1 MESVS
6 FFDVNKHQDHYVP
19 RFYLRG
25 FRVPGTE
32 QLYFC
37 DKTAPNKGI
46 RKANVGNVAKSRMAY
61 SVYNDKIL
69 SDKENTWSEI
79 LSRLRDTPAKELNAL
94 LSDKS
99 DGNKNFRL
107 WLAQFIVDSKLR
119 SLGQREVLSKNG
131 IWDLGS
137 QIAEFERDMVE
148 LKRGL
153 LNACNNLKEYTQ
165 VEAAFSLLRD
175 RYGLKDVRKY
185 CAIWLHPF
193 LYGNNADMYDTVADG
208 GWLFDDAPSGRK
220 FVTSDI
226 PSQLLSLG
234 SEPEFREYMYG
245 FMPMSDVLMWRGFM
259 GMATINNNIAP
270 VDVDYTNDFF
280 YRHAHRF
287 VFSSSKDELER
298 LRKGNYIEF

>member
-1 MESVS
+1 MESEG
-6 FFDVNKHQDHYVP
+6 FFDINKHQDHDVP

-25 FRVPGTE
+25 FCVPGTE
-32 QLYFC
+32 QLYFY
-37 DKTAPNKGI
+37 DKAAPDKGI
-46 RKANVGNVAKSRMAY
+46 RKTNVGNVAKSRMAY

-69 SDKENTWSEI
+69 SDKENMWSVI

-137 QIAEFERDMVE
+137 EIAEFERGMAE
-148 LKRGL
+148 LESGL
-153 LNACNNLKEYTQ
+153 LDACDDPKEYAHLEDG
-165 VEAAFSLLRD
+165 VSLVKDLV
-175 RYGLKDVRKY
+175 GLEDVRKF
-185 CAIWLHPF
+185 CAIWLQPF
-193 LYGNNADMYDTVADG
+193 LSGNNVDMYDTVADG
-208 GWLFDDAPSGRK
+208 SWLFDDAPSGRK

-259 GMATINNNIAP
+259 GMAAINNNTAP